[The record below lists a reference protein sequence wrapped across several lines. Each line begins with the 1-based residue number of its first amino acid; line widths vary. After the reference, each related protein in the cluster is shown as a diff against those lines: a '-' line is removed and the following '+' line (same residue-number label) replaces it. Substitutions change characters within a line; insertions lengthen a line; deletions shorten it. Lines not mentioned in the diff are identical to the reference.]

1 MSQFG
6 IIHKEPDEAYHA
18 NDAVGSHKLL
28 DLNPYPILY
37 YKKYISKEIP
47 PDNETPALQ
56 FGKFFHMLACEGE
69 TIADAHYAVAPECD
83 KRTTAGKTVYAEFC
97 KQTAGMRHI
106 TKDDYTLAW
115 RMVKAVREKPSAVA
129 LLSRGKPEVT
139 FRHKLASFAIQARVD
154 WFDDTEKD
162 APMIVDVKTID
173 SLAEFD
179 RQFFKFGYYKQAAF
193 YRLVVA
199 SILGL
204 QTFQPQFCYLV
215 VEKSEPYQVAIRT
228 PDAESLAIGTAE
240 VMREL
245 ANLKACYDSGI
256 WPGEPDVARPVSLP
270 EWKAREAAS

>member
-1 MSQFG
+1 MNLG
-6 IIHKEPDEAYHA
+6 IIHGEPDEVYHA
-18 NDAVGSHKLL
+18 SDAVGSHKLN
-28 DLNPYPILY
+28 DLSPYPLLY
-37 YKKYISKEIP
+37 FKKYVEKSIP
-47 PDNETPALQ
+47 PDNETPALL

-69 TIADAHYAVAPECD
+69 TVADSHYAVLPECD

-97 KQTAGMRHI
+97 KQTQGMRHI
-106 TKDDYTLAW
+106 SKDDYTLAW

-139 FRHKLASFAIQARVD
+139 FRHQLASFAIQARVD

-162 APMIVDVKTID
+162 APMIVDVKTIE

-179 RQFFKFGYYKQAAF
+179 RQFFKFSYYKQAAF

-199 SILGL
+199 KLLGL
-204 QTFQPQFCYLV
+204 ETFQPQFCYLV
-215 VEKSEPYQVAIRT
+215 VEKAEPFQVAIRT
-228 PDAESLAIGTAE
+228 PDAESIAIGTAE

-245 ANLKACYDSGI
+245 AKLKACYDSGV

>member
-1 MSQFG
+1 MNFG
-6 IIHKEPDEAYHA
+6 VIYNEDDAIYHA
-18 NDAVGSHKLL
+18 SDAVGSHKLQ
-28 DLNPYPILY
+28 DLSPYPLLFF
-37 YKKYISKEIP
+37 KKYVEKSIP
-47 PDNETPALQ
+47 PDNETPALA

-69 TIADAHYAVAPECD
+69 TAADSRYAVIPECD
-83 KRTTAGKTVYAEFC
+83 KRTTAGKTVHAKFLQ
-97 KQTAGMRHI
+97 QTQGMRYI
-106 TKDDYTLAW
+106 TKDDYALAW

-154 WFDDTEKD
+154 WFDDHDKD

-179 RQFFKFGYYKQAAF
+179 RQFFKFSYYKQAAF

-228 PDAESLAIGTAE
+228 PDAESLAIGTSE

-245 ANLKACYDSGI
+245 AKLKACYDSGV